1 MSFIKTIF
9 SEYLKLKR
17 SKVVWVSALAYV
29 FIAASAYFVLWIVK
43 NPEAAR
49 GLGLLGKKADIL
61 ASGSS
66 ADWGGLF
73 TLLTE
78 MSVMGGMILYSIIV
92 IYVFGREYAEGTAK
106 NMLALPNRR
115 GDFVLAKLA
124 VAASWYAL
132 LTAFLFAEGL
142 IVGSLLGLGTPP
154 AGVLGP
160 AAVNML
166 IAALVATAL
175 QPLVALVTVGS
186 GGYLAPFG
194 YTIATLILANLIAHT
209 EWGRW
214 CPWSI
219 IALLS
224 GMTGPRQADVVLG
237 SALVMAATF
246 AIGLAGTI
254 AQQELADNCQ

>member
-1 MSFIKTIF
+1 MGLIKAALG
-9 SEYLKLKR
+9 ECLKLKR

-29 FIAASAYFVLWIVK
+29 FIAATIYFVLWIAK

-49 GLGLLGKKADIL
+49 GLGLMGKKADIL
-61 ASGSS
+61 ASGISV
-66 ADWGGLF
+66 DWSGLF
-73 TLLTE
+73 ALLTE

-124 VAASWYAL
+124 LAAAWYAL

-142 IVGSLLGLGTPP
+142 LAGALLGLGAPP
-154 AGVLGP
+154 SSALAG
-160 AAVNML
+160 AAADLLVAA
-166 IAALVATAL
+166 IAATAL
-175 QPLVALVTVGS
+175 QPLVALVTAGS

-194 YTIATLILANLIAHT
+194 YTVATLVLANLMART
-209 EWGRW
+209 EWARW

-224 GMTGPRQADVVLG
+224 GMTGPRRADVVLG
-237 SALVMAATF
+237 SALVLAGTF
-246 AIGLAGTI
+246 AIGLACTI
-254 AQQELADNCQ
+254 VQQERADNCQ